1 MSNTQNFN
9 AFMFVMV
16 DGQVC
21 KSRITGDLKKKKK
34 TNQDGAFYLPF
45 PCLPP
50 LVCSK

>member
-21 KSRITGDLKKKKK
+21 KSRITGDLKKK
-34 TNQDGAFYLPF
+34 TNKPGWSFLFAFSLPASF
-45 PCLPP
+45 SL
-50 LVCSK
+50 